1 MEKVSYENSQRIIS
15 RRNQIESDLEYYIN
29 KGFRETK
36 EQLRSELNKA
46 LYEMAEESKI
56 SLYDLCFNVV
66 PRMKAI
72 QPTIENLEDLKASQ
86 FKCEYALELEP
97 LELQLDKGPDYWE
110 VKYRKLKADIEKL
123 LKNADKAGE

>member
-1 MEKVSYENSQRIIS
+1 MEKLSYKNSQRLLT
-15 RRNQIESDLEYYIN
+15 RQHQIADDLKYYIE
-29 KGFRETK
+29 KGFRES
-36 EQLRSELNKA
+36 EEELRSEVNKK
-46 LYEMAEESKI
+46 LFEMAESSKI
-56 SLYDLCFNVV
+56 SLYDLCFKVV

-72 QPTIENLEDLKASQ
+72 QPTIENLEDLNASQ

-123 LKNADKAGE
+123 LKNADKA

>member
-1 MEKVSYENSQRIIS
+1 MEKLSYKNSQRLLT
-15 RRNQIESDLEYYIN
+15 RQHQIADDLKYYIE
-29 KGFRETK
+29 KGFRES
-36 EQLRSELNKA
+36 EEELRSEVNKK
-46 LYEMAEESKI
+46 LFEMAESSKI
-56 SLYDLCFNVV
+56 SLYDLCFKVV

-123 LKNADKAGE
+123 LKNADKA

>member
-15 RRNQIESDLEYYIN
+15 RRNQIESDLEYYIS

-36 EQLRSELNKA
+36 EQLRSELNKV
-46 LYEMAEESKI
+46 LYETAEASKI
-56 SLYDLCFNVV
+56 SLYDLCFKVV

-72 QPTIENLEDLKASQ
+72 QPTIEHLE
-86 FKCEYALELEP
+86 EYALELEP
-97 LELQLDKGPDYWE
+97 LVLQLDKGPDYWE

-123 LKNADKAGE
+123 LKNADKA

>member
-1 MEKVSYENSQRIIS
+1 MEKLSYKNSQRLLT
-15 RRNQIESDLEYYIN
+15 RQHQIADDLKYYIE
-29 KGFRETK
+29 KGFRES
-36 EQLRSELNKA
+36 EEELRSEVNKK
-46 LYEMAEESKI
+46 LFEMAESSKI
-56 SLYDLCFNVV
+56 SLYDLCFKVV

-110 VKYRKLKADIEKL
+110 VKYRKLKANIEKL

>member
-15 RRNQIESDLEYYIN
+15 RRNQIESDLEYYIS

-36 EQLRSELNKA
+36 EQLRSELNKV
-46 LYEMAEESKI
+46 LYETAEASKI
-56 SLYDLCFNVV
+56 SLYDLCFKVV

-72 QPTIENLEDLKASQ
+72 QPTIEHLEDLKASQ

-97 LELQLDKGPDYWE
+97 LVLQLDKGPDYWE

-123 LKNADKAGE
+123 LKNADKA